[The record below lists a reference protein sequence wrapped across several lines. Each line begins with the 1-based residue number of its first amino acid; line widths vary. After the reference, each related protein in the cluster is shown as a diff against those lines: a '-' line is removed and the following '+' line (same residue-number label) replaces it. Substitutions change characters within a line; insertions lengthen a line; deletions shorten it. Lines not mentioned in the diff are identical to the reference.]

1 MIILVQKSG
10 FQRLAEKHQVAVIM
24 PDTSPRGEYVSDVAA
39 WDLGQ
44 GAGFYLNATQD
55 PWAQHYKIVFVYCR

>member
-1 MIILVQKSG
+1 
-10 FQRLAEKHQVAVIM
+10 M